1 MAPLDPENGFFLL
14 QKRYE
19 DALAGNRT
27 RASRVAGE
35 NSTTEPPVPLA
46 GMEFSDLAIVLGE
59 LLHLPLSSVV
69 YMYVEKQ
76 NQKKKKKKKKRKKE
90 RRKRAFGLN

>member
-27 RASRVAGE
+27 WASRVAGE

-76 NQKKKKKKKKRKKE
+76 NQKKKKKKKRKKE